1 MDALLNQERRNIV
14 VIGASAG
21 GVDVLRTL
29 FARLPGDLSVS
40 YFVVLHLSAQ
50 YPSQLNRILQAMTP
64 MPVAFA
70 ADRQAIMPDSVYIA
84 PPDRHLVLEREC
96 IRITRGPRECRSR
109 PAADVLFR
117 SAALAF
123 GQRVIGVVL
132 SGSLD
137 DGTAGLWQIKDRK
150 GLALVQDPEEAQHR
164 SMPDSAIEHVDVD
177 FVGTVDA
184 LAAKIAQASAEA
196 LPVLPQ
202 ERQAP
207 RQGAEIENAIARG
220 EKGMKAGV
228 MELGTPS
235 AYTCPE
241 CGGGLAQIEEGRVV
255 RFRCHTGHA
264 YSFQSLLTDVNTS
277 VDKRLWSTVRA
288 IEERILILGQ
298 LADLADRNGNP
309 AEAARLRAKASLADQ
324 KCQPLRELVLDTD
337 FFASD

>member
-21 GVDVLRTL
+21 GVDALRTL
-29 FARLPGDLSVS
+29 FARLPTGLSIS

-50 YPSQLNRILQAMTP
+50 YPSQLDRILQAMTP

-70 ADRQAIMPDSVYIA
+70 SDRQHILPDTVYIA
-84 PPDRHLVLEREC
+84 PPDRHLMLEREC
-96 IRITRGPRECRSR
+96 IRIARGPRECHSR

-117 SAALAF
+117 SAALVF

-137 DGTAGLWQIKDRK
+137 DGTAGLWQIKDRN

-177 FVGTVDA
+177 FVGTIDA
-184 LAAKIAQASAEA
+184 LATRIAQAAIEA
-196 LPVLPQ
+196 LPQLPGA
-202 ERQAP
+202 EKPP
-207 RQGAEIENAIARG
+207 RQGAEIENAVALG
-220 EKGMKAGV
+220 EKGMGAGI
-228 MELGTPS
+228 MAIGTPS
-235 AYTCPE
+235 AFTCPE

-264 YSFQSLLTDVNTS
+264 YSFQSLLSDVNTS
-277 VDKRLWSTVRA
+277 IDNHLWSTVRV

-298 LADLADRNGNP
+298 LADMAEQNGNP
-309 AEAARLRAKASLADQ
+309 DEAARLRAKASLADR
-324 KCQPLRELVLDTD
+324 KCQPLRDLVLDTD